1 MFYFKLKFTNNIV
14 YLLVT
19 ILVSSHI
26 YKLFC
31 YVFFQL
37 NVENCYRLIIEFKIG
52 LFNC

>member
-26 YKLFC
+26 IYKLF

-52 LFNC
+52 VFNC